1 MTTQTGVRLR
11 CAAKIILF
19 LLLLIGILHGVSYLL
34 QPRDASALAQT
45 RSEESLRVFDE
56 PDQSLDVLF
65 FGHSGVYS
73 AISPMEL
80 YKEYGFTSY
89 ACSQPL
95 QLPWESARWLKA
107 LLLVQSPKVVVF
119 EVDHLFYDKATVVAR
134 NSLLNTFYD
143 VFPIFRNHA
152 NWKDWF
158 GGRQKGDRS
167 ATKGYF
173 YSAKV
178 KAYTGK
184 AAMQKTDRVYKIGK
198 KHMKALEEVY
208 SLCKERGIQLLLMEL
223 PSTVLWDYSRHN
235 AVQKYADKRELD
247 FIDLNERLDEMS
259 FDWKTDTRD
268 KGDHLNYSGAK
279 KVSAYVGKL
288 LVERYSLDDRRE
300 DEAYSY
306 WKEDLKKYQSMQ
318 KGGRS

>member
-158 GGRQKGDRS
+158 GGRQKGGQERDEGIFLQRKSEGIYRKSGDAKDRS
-167 ATKGYF
+167 RL
-173 YSAKV
+173 
-178 KAYTGK
+178 
-184 AAMQKTDRVYKIGK
+184 QDR
-198 KHMKALEEVY
+198 
-208 SLCKERGIQLLLMEL
+208 
-223 PSTVLWDYSRHN
+223 
-235 AVQKYADKRELD
+235 
-247 FIDLNERLDEMS
+247 
-259 FDWKTDTRD
+259 
-268 KGDHLNYSGAK
+268 
-279 KVSAYVGKL
+279 
-288 LVERYSLDDRRE
+288 
-300 DEAYSY
+300 
-306 WKEDLKKYQSMQ
+306 
-318 KGGRS
+318 